1 MTLTSPNEKLMRV
14 ADIVRLFVIFFYEG
28 ENFAS
33 M

>member
-1 MTLTSPNEKLMRV
+1 MSPYEKWMRF
-14 ADIVRLFVIFFYEG
+14 ADIVDVFAIFFYEG

>member
-1 MTLTSPNEKLMRV
+1 MRV
-14 ADIVRLFVIFFYEG
+14 ADIVRRFIIFFYEG

>member
-1 MTLTSPNEKLMRV
+1 MRV
-14 ADIVRLFVIFFYEG
+14 ANIVRRFIIFFYEG

>member
-1 MTLTSPNEKLMRV
+1 MRV
-14 ADIVRLFVIFFYEG
+14 ADKARRFVIFFYEG

>member
-1 MTLTSPNEKLMRV
+1 MRV
-14 ADIVRLFVIFFYEG
+14 ADIFFYEG

>member
-1 MTLTSPNEKLMRV
+1 MRV
-14 ADIVRLFVIFFYEG
+14 ADIVRRFVIFFYEG